1 MTLPITTVYTK
12 ERLLR
17 FYFYYQL
24 VQRVWFPI
32 ILGFDMI
39 LMTAW
44 MIKDF
49 LNGPPVSES
58 IAAAF
63 FIVWVIGITWIVV
76 ALILPFFTVK
86 KAKNLNTVTETI
98 LGEEGMHYKMC
109 STYATEEGELK
120 YGMFVKYIKNKNDLY
135 LFVSARQAWLVDI
148 SSLNPEQTEQLH
160 TLLSEK
166 IVSKKNKW

>member
-1 MTLPITTVYTK
+1 MTLQITTVYTK

-44 MIKDF
+44 VIKDF

-58 IAAAF
+58 VVAVF
-63 FIVWVIGITWIVV
+63 GIVWIFGLTWVV
-76 ALILPFFTVK
+76 AALILPLFTVK

-98 LGEEGMHYKMC
+98 FGEEGMHYKMC

-135 LFVSARQAWLVDI
+135 LFVSARQAWLVDM

-166 IVSKKNKW
+166 IISKKNKW